1 MKENGGDVA
10 FDRMCSLADQIWPLA
25 EAASELEA
33 TTMAGAGV
41 LAAAALIQDDFEC
54 TPNTQALLVSLAGA
68 PASTWKARDWGRLH
82 QRAAPRHGGQSMD
95 YQINASLLAALMKQ
109 WELRVSQALGD
120 DLYFTDR
127 LAWIR
132 KRPDVAAG
140 LGATN
145 EAIPA
150 LANSR

>member
-1 MKENGGDVA
+1 
-10 FDRMCSLADQIWPLA
+10 
-25 EAASELEA
+25 
-33 TTMAGAGV
+33 
-41 LAAAALIQDDFEC
+41 
-54 TPNTQALLVSLAGA
+54 
-68 PASTWKARDWGRLH
+68 
-82 QRAAPRHGGQSMD
+82 MD